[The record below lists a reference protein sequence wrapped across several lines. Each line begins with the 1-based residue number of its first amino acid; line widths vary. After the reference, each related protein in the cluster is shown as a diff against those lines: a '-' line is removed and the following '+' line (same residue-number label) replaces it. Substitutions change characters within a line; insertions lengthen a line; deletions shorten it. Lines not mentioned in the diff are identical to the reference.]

1 MHGTIVFQARSLFY
15 FFILYFRFFHFFPS
29 FFLFFYHL
37 ATYRHARVSTFNKI
51 NAEMIQLSS
60 GIRRGRIKKKLK
72 SCFFVRHYQPSLN
85 KLDAIY
91 YAVSITLTLLHAYTS
106 LLDKICSYF
115 KSHRA
120 LSRYKT
126 SFSTGPSGCEPVP
139 SNFHRHRAKLRYKM
153 ATKKTRF
160 DLKICIIVNL
170 VRARY

>member
-1 MHGTIVFQARSLFY
+1 
-15 FFILYFRFFHFFPS
+15 
-29 FFLFFYHL
+29 
-37 ATYRHARVSTFNKI
+37 
-51 NAEMIQLSS
+51 MIQLSS

-72 SCFFVRHYQPSLN
+72 SCFFARHYQPSLN

-160 DLKICIIVNL
+160 DTFKNL
-170 VRARY
+170 YYCQSRTRSILRLIREFETTFETGSRRFSRNHQ